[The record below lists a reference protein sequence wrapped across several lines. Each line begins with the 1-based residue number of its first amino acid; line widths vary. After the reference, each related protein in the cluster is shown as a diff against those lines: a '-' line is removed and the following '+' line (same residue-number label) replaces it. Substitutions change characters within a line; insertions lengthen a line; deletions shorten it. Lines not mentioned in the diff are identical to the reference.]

1 MSTRLTTVG
10 SAGTVVPG
18 TTRAPSTVSTTPP
31 SPTAHAVDPTAAT
44 ARRGVSTP
52 DSTFVHVS
60 PERATIVPPSPTAT
74 AVPMF
79 GPAIARS
86 VTSTPV
92 FTGRQPATS
101 RR

>member
-1 MSTRLTTVG
+1 MRGVYEAG
-10 SAGTVVPG
+10 RGESAEDGREYNARSAVRP
-18 TTRAPSTVSTTPP
+18 TPP
-31 SPTAHAVDPTAAT
+31 SPTAHAVEPTAAT

-52 DSTFVHVS
+52 DSTLVQVS
-60 PERATIVPPSPTAT
+60 PESASNVPPSPTAT
-74 AVPMF
+74 AVWTL